1 MLADEL
7 TRIDE
12 LVQINAGLD
21 AQALQQIDHVFG
33 CHIAGCALG
42 IRTATQTGDGGLEV
56 PHPDLQRRERVAQRL
71 TIGIVKMARDMGDV
85 EVLQRE
91 TCFKGFYRLD
101 RLQLRH
107 RQFAGGMGPQLSR
120 ELFVRHDAVCVL
132 PYDPQRD
139 SVVLIEQFRIGAM
152 DKSSNPW
159 LLELVAGL
167 IDKDEQPEEVAR
179 REAVEEADLEL
190 TALWPITQY
199 YPSPGGSDERVHL
212 YVGRCDSEGAGGVYG
227 LAEEGEDIRVHV
239 WPLEDA
245 LAAVRDGRIDNAASI
260 IALQWLAL
268 NRAEVRGLW
277 S

>member
-1 MLADEL
+1 MDKNG
-7 TRIDE
+7 
-12 LVQINAGLD
+12 IN
-21 AQALQQIDHVFG
+21 I
-33 CHIAGCALG
+33 IS
-42 IRTATQTGDGGLEV
+42 
-56 PHPDLQRRERVAQRL
+56 
-71 TIGIVKMARDMGDV
+71 
-85 EVLQRE
+85 RE
-91 TCFKGFYRLD
+91 TCFSGFYRLD
-101 RLQLRH
+101 RLRLRH
-107 RQFAGGMGPQLSR
+107 RQFAGGMGPALSR

-139 SVVLIEQFRIGAM
+139 CVVLIEQFRIGAL
-152 DKSSNPW
+152 DKSANPW

-179 REAVEEADLEL
+179 REALEEANLAL
-190 TALWPITQY
+190 TSLWPITQY

-212 YVGRCDSEGAGGVYG
+212 YVGRCDSDGAGGVYG

-245 LAAVRDGRIDNAASI
+245 LAAINDGRIDNAASI

-268 NRAEVRGLW
+268 NRIEVRGLW